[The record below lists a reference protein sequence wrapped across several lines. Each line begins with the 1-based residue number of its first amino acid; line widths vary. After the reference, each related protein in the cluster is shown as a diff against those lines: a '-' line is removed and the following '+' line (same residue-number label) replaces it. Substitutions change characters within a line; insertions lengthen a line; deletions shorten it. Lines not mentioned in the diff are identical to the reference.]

1 MPVATTFVS
10 EHDGTKLLGSVARL
24 DTLVT
29 VVDALNFLQDYDMG
43 QKLTDRPVLGAEES
57 DQ

>member
-1 MPVATTFVS
+1 MATTFVS